1 MSASYVKEFSEWRKR
16 KGIRLRHHLQ
26 DVLPSEQ
33 DLRVGDIVA
42 YTNPN
47 GVTSMPYVVL
57 GIDPTPDNGRCVYLD
72 WECYWF
78 PVAPSKVK
86 LLKRNNNK

>member
-1 MSASYVKEFSEWRKR
+1 MKEFSEWRKR

-26 DVLPSEQ
+26 DVLPKGI
-33 DLRVGDIVA
+33 DLRTGDTVA

-47 GVTSMPYVVL
+47 GITTLPYKVL

-78 PVAPSKVK
+78 PVAPERLELLNTTNKV
-86 LLKRNNNK
+86 